1 MKSNV
6 LRFEDALSER
16 STSASFPDAQTPSA
30 SAAPTGQGF
39 HVPLPTIDTTLVDDA
54 PPPRKVITDGPI
66 DATAALES
74 MPHLLHKIQALWNS
88 RNLNTF
94 IACLLMDSRDGER
107 AGFPFAVARE
117 LIFLSRTNLILRA
130 QEAAPLLGVSLDE
143 AIDLISKGDQMALG
157 HSNSADDVWA
167 HHVSSHS
174 TDTATHKPHATI
186 NKIFSLKQHKPKT
199 EHRHHPSALKVTSV
213 KLIPFI
219 TEHPPLPQAVRLDIT
234 TPTALRSARGGFE
247 PGGTMDG
254 GLFRCLAKELSN
266 NHIGQLVLS
275 SLGNS
280 AQCDWLPSGIRF
292 ARTQCQFNK
301 LVLQVDLLSAPESL
315 LCQCIQEGVG
325 HLVIYLNQASGKW
338 RAQAQQLSATDP
350 DYFRREIGRLVA
362 FRDQYQAATGRRCD
376 ISVAST
382 AHRATHAMATYFQD
396 LDHLPGLV
404 AYDEVLLPPGIRPHD
419 VAARG
424 QCHCLSPFIEAHV
437 RSNGHL
443 VACAMDHS
451 GYSFTADLTHTNF
464 TDAWQGQPYRMVRQR
479 VARGEQ
485 AGRLCEICP
494 HHAPSQHQ

>member
-6 LRFEDALSER
+6 LRFEDALFER
-16 STSASFPDAQTPSA
+16 PTPAPLPEAQSPSA
-30 SAAPTGQGF
+30 SAAPTSQGF
-39 HVPLPTIDTTLVDDA
+39 HVPLPTIDPSFVDDA
-54 PPPRKVITDGPI
+54 PPPRKVKNDAPI

-74 MPHLLHKIQALWNS
+74 MPHLLHKIQTLWNS

-94 IACLLMDSRDGER
+94 IACLLMDSRDGDR
-107 AGFPFAVARE
+107 AGFPFGVARE
-117 LIFLSRTNLILRA
+117 LIFLSRTNLVLRA
-130 QEAAPLLGVSLDE
+130 QEAAPLLGVSLGE
-143 AIDLISKGDQMALG
+143 AVELISKGDQMALG
-157 HSNSADDVWA
+157 HSNNADDVWA

-174 TDTATHKPHATI
+174 ADAAANKPRATI
-186 NKIFSLKQHKPKT
+186 NELFSLKHHKPKA
-199 EHRHHPSALKVTSV
+199 EHRHHEPSLKLT
-213 KLIPFI
+213 PFI
-219 TEHPPLPQAVRLDIT
+219 TERPPLPQAVRLDIT

-247 PGGTMDG
+247 AGGAMDG
-254 GLFRCLAKELSN
+254 GLFRCLVKELSN

-280 AQCDWLPSGIRF
+280 AQCDWLAGGIRF

-301 LVLQVDLLSAPESL
+301 LVLQVDLLSAPENL
-315 LCQCIQEGVG
+315 LRLCIQEGVG

-362 FRDQYQAATGRRCD
+362 FRDEYQAATGRRCE
-376 ISVAST
+376 ISVANT

-404 AYDEVLLPPGIRPHD
+404 AYDEVLLPPGIKPQD

-424 QCHCLSPFIEAHV
+424 NCHCLSPFIEAHV

-451 GYSFTADLTHTNF
+451 GYSFTADLTHTSF
-464 TDAWQGQPYRMVRQR
+464 TDAWQGQTYRMVRQR

-494 HHAPSQHQ
+494 HHAPVNQQ

>member
-6 LRFEDALSER
+6 LRFEDALFER
-16 STSASFPDAQTPSA
+16 PTSLPLSDVQSPSGSPA
-30 SAAPTGQGF
+30 VTGQGF
-39 HVPLPTIDTTLVDDA
+39 HVPLPTIDPSFVDDA
-54 PPPRKVITDGPI
+54 PPPRKLKSDAPI

-88 RNLNTF
+88 RDLNTF

-107 AGFPFAVARE
+107 AGFPFGVARE
-117 LIFLSRTNLILRA
+117 LIFLSRTNLVLRA
-130 QEAAPLLGVSLDE
+130 QEAAPLLGVSLGE
-143 AIDLISKGDQMALG
+143 AVDLISKGDQMALG

-167 HHVSSHS
+167 HHVSHASV
-174 TDTATHKPHATI
+174 DAATHKPNATI
-186 NKIFSLKQHKPKT
+186 NQIFSLKQHKPKT
-199 EHRHHPSALKVTSV
+199 EHRHREPSLKLV
-213 KLIPFI
+213 PFI
-219 TEHPPLPQAVRLDIT
+219 TERPPLPQAVRLDIT
-234 TPTALRSARGGFE
+234 TPTALRSARAGFE

-275 SLGNS
+275 SLGDS
-280 AQCDWLPSGIRF
+280 TQCAWLPSGIRF
-292 ARTQCQFNK
+292 ARTQCQFTK
-301 LVLQVDLLSAPESL
+301 LVLQVDLLSAPENL
-315 LCQCIQEGVG
+315 LCQCMQEGIG

-362 FRDQYQAATGRRCD
+362 FRDQYQAATGRRCE

-382 AHRATHAMATYFQD
+382 AHRASHAMATYFHD

-404 AYDEVLLPPGIRPHD
+404 AYDEVLLPPGIRAKD

-437 RSNGHL
+437 RTNGHL

-451 GYSFTADLTHTNF
+451 GYSFTADLTHTSF
-464 TDAWQGQPYRMVRQR
+464 TDAWQGQAYRMVRQR

-494 HHAPSQHQ
+494 HHTPPNSQ